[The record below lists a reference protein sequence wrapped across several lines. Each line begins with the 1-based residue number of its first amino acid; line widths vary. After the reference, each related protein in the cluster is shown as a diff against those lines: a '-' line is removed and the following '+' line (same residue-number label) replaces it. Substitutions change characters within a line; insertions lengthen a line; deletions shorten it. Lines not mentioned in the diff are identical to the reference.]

1 MIYLQW
7 TDILEGYPM
16 AKNLRSK
23 LPSDDTLIVHDI
35 NEAATKKLVSEA
47 PGGQGVTIAGS
58 VREVAEKAVKL
69 PSPLHSRCTRHDEY
83 VLSMI

>member
-1 MIYLQW
+1 
-7 TDILEGYPM
+7 M

-35 NEAATKKLVSEA
+35 NEAATKKLAEEA

-58 VREVAEKAVKL
+58 VREVAEKAVRF
-69 PSPLHSRCTRHDEY
+69 PSLCKPHAIIMM
-83 VLSMI
+83 SMFYL